1 MTESCTELLQIAETM
16 EQWAARGR
24 QEDIWQPLEQL
35 KKAAEEVGKAW
46 SGSWLGYQAFVYYR
60 FFSPRPAGKHFSK
73 DMGLMQSSFGAS
85 DTIGDWVEFN
95 EENIVQEIYSRAGNT
110 DIEPAR
116 TFHYEASRAFHR
128 QRLNVLSILESE
140 AQNSDGTFLENLKK
154 EIEDLSV
161 LTEREIL
168 SFLQPRQP
176 RQTQDYQALEQG
188 ICNPPHLSII
198 ARVQMIQHTV
208 VVVRALAEFAK
219 HAATHLS
226 RQQRQRRVN
235 GVVGSNVFIGHGH
248 SQIWR
253 ELKDFIEDRL
263 GLPVDEFDGVP
274 TAGASITDR
283 LSKMLDDAAFAFLI
297 LTGEDE
303 QPGGKRRARM
313 NVIHEVGLFQG
324 RLGFNRA
331 IVLLEE
337 GCEKFS
343 NIDGLIYI
351 AFPNS
356 HIRSAFEEI
365 RMVLERE
372 EVLTT
377 GA

>member
-1 MTESCTELLQIAETM
+1 MCYQ
-16 EQWAARGR
+16 
-24 QEDIWQPLEQL
+24 
-35 KKAAEEVGKAW
+35 
-46 SGSWLGYQAFVYYR
+46 SWKVKR
-60 FFSPRPAGKHFSK
+60 KI
-73 DMGLMQSSFGAS
+73 LMA
-85 DTIGDWVEFN
+85 
-95 EENIVQEIYSRAGNT
+95 
-110 DIEPAR
+110 
-116 TFHYEASRAFHR
+116 
-128 QRLNVLSILESE
+128 L
-140 AQNSDGTFLENLKK
+140 FLENLKK

-188 ICNPPHLSII
+188 ICYPPHLSII

-263 GLPVDEFDGVP
+263 DLPVDEFDGVP

-337 GCEKFS
+337 CCEKFS